1 MGKAGMPERPPQ
13 DEEDD
18 DWKAAE
24 KALAEARRLQ
34 GSQRFE
40 ALKRAGQLRYD
51 AHKKRHEN
59 EPALKF
65 NRPRRDDRGAENE
78 AAIDS
83 RDGEGARPPRQE

>member
-24 KALAEARRLQ
+24 KALEEARRLK

-51 AHKKRHEN
+51 AHKKLREKQAVELRGLSN
-59 EPALKF
+59 
-65 NRPRRDDRGAENE
+65 DRGAENE
-78 AAIDS
+78 AAVDS
-83 RDGEGARPPRQE
+83 GTEDGEETRPPRR